1 MSPVVTVIFGN
12 TSVRGRFLNS
22 DGTMNMPKL
31 RAALDLP
38 LDVDLGDLNFLTP
51 QAMSVAV
58 STNTWTIT
66 VKMEENR

>member
-1 MSPVVTVIFGN
+1 MTPPVTVIFCGR
-12 TSVRGRFLNS
+12 SARGRFLNS

-31 RAALDLP
+31 RAALNLP
-38 LDVDLGDLNFLTP
+38 AEVDLGTLNFLSP
-51 QAMSVAV
+51 QALSVAV